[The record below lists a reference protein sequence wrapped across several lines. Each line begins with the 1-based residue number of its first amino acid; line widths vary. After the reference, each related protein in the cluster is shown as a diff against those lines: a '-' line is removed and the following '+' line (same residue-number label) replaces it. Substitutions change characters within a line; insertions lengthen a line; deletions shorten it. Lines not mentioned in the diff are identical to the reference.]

1 VVKKEKL
8 GRETGYGIRHGASLP
23 RDGKAAQRRE
33 KIIEAARKLFIDNG
47 FHATGVAQIAK
58 ESGIAVG
65 QLYRDFASKEE
76 IIAAIAAQD
85 TNEVLNSDD
94 IERSVADRDES
105 ALWRWLEEFFKPD
118 PECPSVLIADIV
130 VEASR
135 NPKVAGIFGG
145 CHDRVRARLLGVL
158 EVLVPGDAMVAAR
171 DTMADMTLMV
181 SLGILQHD
189 LIRGR
194 DEAYHLAGVAF
205 ASLRAQILALRNQHV
220 GDGHERVEKGGL
232 CSVCSGALA
241 DG

>member
-1 VVKKEKL
+1 MELDMVQTCP
-8 GRETGYGIRHGASLP
+8 GTG
-23 RDGKAAQRRE
+23 GKAAQRRE
-33 KIIEAARKLFIDNG
+33 KIIEAARKLFIENG

-65 QLYRDFASKEE
+65 QLYRDFASKED

-94 IERSVADRDES
+94 VERSVADRDES

-135 NPKVAGIFGG
+135 NPKVAGIFGS
-145 CHDRVRARLLGVL
+145 CHDRVRARLLAVL
-158 EVLVPGDAMVAAR
+158 EVLLPGAAMVNAR
-171 DTMADMTLMV
+171 DTMTDMTLMV

-194 DEAYHLAGVAF
+194 GEAHHLAEVAF
-205 ASLRAQILALRNQHV
+205 AALRAQILALRSQHADV
-220 GDGHERVEKGGL
+220 SDDPGQKTGL
-232 CSVCSGALA
+232 CPVCKGELTE
-241 DG
+241 